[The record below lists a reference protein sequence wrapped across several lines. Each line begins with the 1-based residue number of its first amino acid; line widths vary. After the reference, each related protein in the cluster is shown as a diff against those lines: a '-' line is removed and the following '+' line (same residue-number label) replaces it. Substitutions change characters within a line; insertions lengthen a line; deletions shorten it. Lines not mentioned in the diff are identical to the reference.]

1 MSTQD
6 PEGDRDRRALTMLLR
21 WRPVTT
27 AEAAELL
34 GLAMVETGACLSRL
48 AAQGYVVW
56 DGDVL
61 GYQSP
66 ELRTIAEVGARL
78 AGVRRGLTE
87 MEELLQ
93 ELPVLVESWST
104 RSRMDDPHV
113 IEVLRGPVPMA
124 EVWTRH
130 LSWHP
135 PERVSLFM
143 PEILSAEDTG
153 QDLDAAEAY
162 LRETGVD
169 LRCVV
174 GADNVPSPD
183 PEISFAGIA
192 PSARVRVHPRVPS
205 WMMVSDRVVVLP
217 MQWGRA
223 DLVDLVLIGHRPSA
237 RAMTDFFDVVWE
249 QSVPVPG
256 RGGPVGQTQGAT
268 QWDGL
273 LALLERGATV
283 EVAGRALG
291 LSPRTAQRRIGAAMA
306 HYGVNSQFA
315 LATAWARDT
324 AARQTSCPSTR

>member
-6 PEGDRDRRALTMLLR
+6 PEADGDRRVLTTLLR

-34 GLAMVETGACLSRL
+34 DLPVAEVRGCLSRL
-48 AAQGYVVW
+48 AEDGYVVW
-56 DGDVL
+56 DGEVL
-61 GYQSP
+61 GYRSP
-66 ELRTIAEVGARL
+66 ELRAVAEVTTRL
-78 AGVRRGLTE
+78 AGVRQGLAE
-87 MEELLQ
+87 VEEVLG
-93 ELPVLVESWST
+93 ELPALVESWST
-104 RSRMDDPHV
+104 SSRVDDPHL

-124 EVWTRH
+124 EVWTRQ

-143 PEILSAEDTG
+143 PEILGAEDVG
-153 QDLDAAEAY
+153 QDLEAAEAY

-183 PEISFAGIA
+183 PEVAFAGIA
-192 PSARVRVHPRVPS
+192 PSAKVRVHPRVPS
-205 WMMVSDRVVVLP
+205 WMMVSDRIVVLP

-223 DLVDLVLIGHRPSA
+223 DMVDLVLIGHRPSA
-237 RAMTDFFDVVWE
+237 RAMTDFFDTVWE

-256 RGGPVGQTQGAT
+256 RDTPAAQGP
-268 QWDGL
+268 WDDL
-273 LALLERGATV
+273 LALLERGTTV

-291 LSPRTAQRRIGAAMA
+291 LSPRTAQRRLRAAMA
-306 HYGVNSQFA
+306 HYGVGSQFA
-315 LATAWARDT
+315 LGTAWARDV
-324 AARQTSCPSTR
+324 AARQAASADE